1 MRNYAFSSYVIDGGF
16 KKDDI
21 VTDIPKDLVENIK
34 ETLSSAPNYEIVGP
48 MLDEN
53 QKDILFAI
61 IEDNTLKYKIF
72 IKSVQQ

>member
-1 MRNYAFSSYVIDGGF
+1 MAF

-21 VTDIPKDLVENIK
+21 VTDIPKELVENIK

-48 MLDEN
+48 ILDAT

-61 IEDNTLKYKIF
+61 IEDNILKYKIF
-72 IKSVQQ
+72 IKSVQ